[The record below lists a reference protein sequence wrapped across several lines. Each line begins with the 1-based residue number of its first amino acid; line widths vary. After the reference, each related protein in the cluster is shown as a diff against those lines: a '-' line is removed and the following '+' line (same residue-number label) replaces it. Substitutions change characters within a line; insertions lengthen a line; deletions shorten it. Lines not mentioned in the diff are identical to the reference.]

1 MLIGSVVGMLSKNID
16 RRSMDSSRANL
27 LALKAINLVLI
38 TFYKMLSPKLAHFQV
53 DNTAVLSFLM
63 KMGETG
69 SREITALV
77 KEIWKFALFQEIIIT
92 TKYLPG
98 KLDVRGCPE
107 TFRNPGNDCCPP
119 RCFK

>member
-27 LALKAINLVLI
+27 LALKAISLVLI

-53 DNTAVLSFLM
+53 D
-63 KMGETG
+63 
-69 SREITALV
+69 
-77 KEIWKFALFQEIIIT
+77 IIT
-92 TKYLPG
+92 TTYLPG